1 MSNQGNKEAARKK
14 LVVVGDGTCGKTCLL
29 IAFTKNEF
37 PEKYIPTIFESYVS
51 EITIDDQ
58 RVIKMALWDTAGQE
72 DYELLRPLSYPNTD
86 VLLICFAINN
96 RDSFENVT
104 EKWIPEIKSYC
115 PGTPYLLVGTKIDLR
130 TSENSFNH
138 NSSSSDTGRSTI
150 VMQTEGVKL
159 AKAIEAYDYAECSAK
174 TKVGIYQVF
183 EKAAIAS
190 LGEVKKKR
198 PICNLL

>member
-1 MSNQGNKEAARKK
+1 MQ
-14 LVVVGDGTCGKTCLL
+14 
-29 IAFTKNEF
+29 
-37 PEKYIPTIFESYVS
+37 
-51 EITIDDQ
+51 IDDQ